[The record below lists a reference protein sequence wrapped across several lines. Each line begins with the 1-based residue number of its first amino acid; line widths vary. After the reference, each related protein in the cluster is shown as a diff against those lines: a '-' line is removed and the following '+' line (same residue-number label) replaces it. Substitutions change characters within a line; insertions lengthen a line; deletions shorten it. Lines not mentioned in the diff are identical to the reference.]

1 MQIYNLDS
9 KITSKSNSLLNC
21 YIESQKELDISR
33 INEIRIDCRNIL
45 EKNGIFEDRKNGAVY
60 MAMETELKR
69 LEDDIEYF
77 NESNLE
83 EMTKAK
89 IDSSIENITLKLES
103 LEQDIAFN
111 FVESEYNLDRQY
123 NENNIRSMLK
133 TFFENYKANTIELLL
148 KRGYSQ
154 NTINDIEE
162 DIIEYIASKNSDI
175 ITEKFTQDGI
185 KNITSLNE
193 SLDELSEKILN
204 EAELRYNCEIS
215 GQVYDELKEKR
226 EIVKQKALQL
236 QDIMYQIKSLDVK
249 SKQILNEK

>member
-1 MQIYNLDS
+1 
-9 KITSKSNSLLNC
+9 
-21 YIESQKELDISR
+21 
-33 INEIRIDCRNIL
+33 
-45 EKNGIFEDRKNGAVY
+45 
-60 MAMETELKR
+60 METELKR

-204 EAELRYNCEIS
+204 EVELRYNCEIS

-236 QDIMYQIKSLDVK
+236 QDIMYQIKSLEVK

>member
-45 EKNGIFEDRKNGAVY
+45 EKNGIFEDRKNGAIY

-69 LEDDIEYF
+69 LEDDIQYF

-89 IDSSIENITLKLES
+89 IDSSIENVTLKLES

-111 FVESEYNLDRQY
+111 LVESEYNLDRQY

-133 TFFENYKANTIELLL
+133 TFFENYKANTVELLL

-249 SKQILNEK
+249 SKQILDEK

>member
-249 SKQILNEK
+249 SKQILDEK

>member
-162 DIIEYIASKNSDI
+162 DIVEYIASKNSDI

-249 SKQILNEK
+249 SKQILDEK

>member
-204 EAELRYNCEIS
+204 EVELRYNCEIS